1 LLFSTYPFFFC
12 NTGHDFAMQV
22 VNVLGFSMPYY
33 KSPTLLLSLGLSI
46 RVFWHL
52 IMTRP
57 DVIHVSS
64 PGFLVF
70 AGILYAK
77 LLDLPLVV
85 SYHTHVPGTTLKCQP
100 CRTRLVSKLHPLV
113 WPFAV
118 MFCASLV
125 QQNVADPH
133 GACMQS
139 DVSAANVQI
148 TSQDTS
154 CGRGWWHP
162 CGWSYASA
170 PGSRM

>member
-1 LLFSTYPFFFC
+1 
-12 NTGHDFAMQV
+12 MQV

-85 SYHTHVPGTTLKCQP
+85 SYHTHVPGTSLKHQLLH
-100 CRTRLVSKLHPLV
+100 LVGVKPLHPLV
-113 WPFAV
+113 RPFAV
-118 MFCASLV
+118 ILCASPV
-125 QQNVADPH
+125 QQNAADPP
-133 GACMQS
+133 GACMPS
-139 DVSAANVQI
+139 HVHVVNVQI

-154 CGRGWWHP
+154 CGRG
-162 CGWSYASA
+162 
-170 PGSRM
+170 

>member
-1 LLFSTYPFFFC
+1 
-12 NTGHDFAMQV
+12 MQV

-85 SYHTHVPGTTLKCQP
+85 LITLMCQVRP
-100 CRTRLVSKLHPLV
+100 SI
-113 WPFAV
+113 
-118 MFCASLV
+118 ASL
-125 QQNVADPH
+125 
-133 GACMQS
+133 
-139 DVSAANVQI
+139 AAL
-148 TSQDTS
+148 
-154 CGRGWWHP
+154 G
-162 CGWSYASA
+162 
-170 PGSRM
+170 

>member
-1 LLFSTYPFFFC
+1 
-12 NTGHDFAMQV
+12 MQI

-64 PGFLVF
+64 PGVMVF

-85 SYHTHVPGTTLKCQP
+85 SYHTHIPGQPAQSSLSCPFMLNCCIYHEVSLTFTLVG
-100 CRTRLVSKLHPLV
+100 CRLHSTLQ
-113 WPFAV
+113 AV
-118 MFCASLV
+118 EGLGSA
-125 QQNVADPH
+125 NVASHTFLHLDF
-133 GACMQS
+133 
-139 DVSAANVQI
+139 
-148 TSQDTS
+148 
-154 CGRGWWHP
+154 
-162 CGWSYASA
+162 
-170 PGSRM
+170 

>member
-1 LLFSTYPFFFC
+1 MNKTAL
-12 NTGHDFAMQV
+12 QI

-64 PGFLVF
+64 PGVMVF

-85 SYHTHVPGTTLKCQP
+85 SYHTHIPGKPAKSQYEL
-100 CRTRLVSKLHPLV
+100 LINAGLLHML
-113 WPFAV
+113 
-118 MFCASLV
+118 S
-125 QQNVADPH
+125 
-133 GACMQS
+133 
-139 DVSAANVQI
+139 
-148 TSQDTS
+148 
-154 CGRGWWHP
+154 
-162 CGWSYASA
+162 
-170 PGSRM
+170 

>member
-1 LLFSTYPFFFC
+1 
-12 NTGHDFAMQV
+12 MQV

-85 SYHTHVPGTTLKCQP
+85 SYHTHVPGTSLKHQP
-100 CRTRLVSKLHPLV
+100 CCTWLVSSHYILL
-113 WPFAV
+113 
-118 MFCASLV
+118 
-125 QQNVADPH
+125 
-133 GACMQS
+133 
-139 DVSAANVQI
+139 
-148 TSQDTS
+148 
-154 CGRGWWHP
+154 CGHLL
-162 CGWSYASA
+162 
-170 PGSRM
+170 

>member
-1 LLFSTYPFFFC
+1 
-12 NTGHDFAMQV
+12 MQV

-85 SYHTHVPGTTLKCQP
+85 SYHTHVPGASFNCQP
-100 CRTRLVSKLHPLV
+100 CRTWLVSNESILL
-113 WPFAV
+113 
-118 MFCASLV
+118 
-125 QQNVADPH
+125 
-133 GACMQS
+133 
-139 DVSAANVQI
+139 
-148 TSQDTS
+148 
-154 CGRGWWHP
+154 CGHLL
-162 CGWSYASA
+162 
-170 PGSRM
+170 